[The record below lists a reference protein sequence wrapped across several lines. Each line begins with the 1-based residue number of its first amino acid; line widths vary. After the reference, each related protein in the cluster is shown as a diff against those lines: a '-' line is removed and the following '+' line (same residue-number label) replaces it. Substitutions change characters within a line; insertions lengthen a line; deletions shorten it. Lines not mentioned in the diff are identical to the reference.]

1 MPARKSPGITRLCAI
16 VVKALEDLKA
26 FDIKIL
32 NVRKLTSI
40 TDRMIIA
47 SGNSSRQVSALADK
61 VIEAAREH
69 GIRPLGVEGELEG
82 DWALIDLGA
91 VVVHIMRPAIRD
103 YYRLEKLWSVTK
115 IGKSRHSGR

>member
-1 MPARKSPGITRLCAI
+1 MPARKPLSVTKLCNI
-16 VVKALEDLKA
+16 VVDALEDLKA

-32 NVRKLTSI
+32 NVKKLTSI

-61 VIEAAREH
+61 VIEAARER
-69 GIRPLGVEGELEG
+69 GTRPLGVEGVLTG
-82 DWALIDLGA
+82 DWALIDLGD

-103 YYRLEKLWSVTK
+103 YYQLEKLWSVK
-115 IGKSRHSGR
+115 KSRKSTAG

>member
-1 MPARKSPGITRLCAI
+1 MPTRKPPKVTELCKLVI
-16 VVKALEDLKA
+16 NALEDTKA

-47 SGNSSRQVSALADK
+47 SGNSSRQVGALADK
-61 VIEAAREH
+61 VMEAARER
-69 GIRPLGVEGELEG
+69 GIRPLGVEGVLEG
-82 DWALIDLGA
+82 DWALIDLGD

-103 YYRLEKLWSVTK
+103 YYKLEKLWSVK
-115 IGKSRHSGR
+115 ARKSAAG

>member
-1 MPARKSPGITRLCAI
+1 MPARKPPKTTELCKIA
-16 VVKALEDLKA
+16 VNALEDRKA
-26 FDIKIL
+26 FNIKIL

-61 VIEAAREH
+61 VIEAARER
-69 GIRPLGVEGELEG
+69 GVRPLGVEGILDG
-82 DWALIDLGA
+82 DWALIDLGD

-103 YYRLEKLWSVTK
+103 YYQLEKLWSV
-115 IGKSRHSGR
+115 KSRKVAAG